1 MALDLANRMGFS
13 DELLEDCGPDS
24 PPAYQQWLREKRRT
38 SVPPG
43 EFWFYVNNLVPPD
56 SEQSTAEAIKRQLGQ
71 QGRGLLVRV
80 FTRY

>member
-13 DELLEDCGPDS
+13 DELLRDCGPDS
-24 PPAYQQWLREKRRT
+24 PAAYQQWLREKRRS

-43 EFWFYVNNLVPPD
+43 EFWFYVNNLVAG
-56 SEQSTAEAIKRQLGQ
+56 SEETTAEAIKRQLGE
-71 QGRGLLVRV
+71 QGRGLVVRV